1 MSAPLGTLFG
11 TLFVDVEVGAYVPV
25 RLRLVLLGDV
35 AAEDCVRVERDDV
48 DEIPVPILLRVPLRR
63 QMPRGVLRDPDRALH
78 EPTVR
83 RRVQDRDDG
92 RGQDDEGGD
101 GWIGRGVGEDG
112 ELGFDDGVEGGHVGD
127 VGA

>member
-1 MSAPLGTLFG
+1 MYPF
-11 TLFVDVEVGAYVPV
+11 
-25 RLRLVLLGDV
+25 
-35 AAEDCVRVERDDV
+35 DCDSSSSSTSPPKIACRVERDDV
-48 DEIPVPILLRVPLRR
+48 DEIPVACIVDVPLALR
-63 QMPRGVLRDPDRALH
+63 QMPRGVLRDADRALH

-101 GWIGRGVGEDG
+101 GWIVRGVGEDG

>member
-1 MSAPLGTLFG
+1 MYPFDCDSSSSETSPPKTAFGWNGTTSMRSPSRSFSVSLW
-11 TLFVDVEVGAYVPV
+11 
-25 RLRLVLLGDV
+25 
-35 AAEDCVRVERDDV
+35 
-48 DEIPVPILLRVPLRR
+48 RR